1 MFKDKSEE
9 SFNNMGD
16 INTIIGKGT
25 SFEGNINVQ
34 NSVRVDGTFKGN
46 IKSSESIVIGKDGE
60 VNGKLEVKNAIV
72 GGKVTGKLF
81 ASGKVTLEN
90 TSKFEGELR
99 TTRLVIDEGAMLN
112 GNCQMPGE
120 TKTAMSDK
128 KTIFSK
134 KDEEKGLQTD
144 KK

>member
-34 NSVRVDGTFKGN
+34 NSVRVDGIFNGN
-46 IKSSESIVIGKDGE
+46 IKSTESIVIGKDGE
-60 VNGKLEVKNAIV
+60 VNGEIEVKNAIV
-72 GGKVTGKLF
+72 GGKVVGKLF

-90 TSKFEGELR
+90 TSKIEGELK
-99 TTRLVIDEGAMLN
+99 TTRLIIDEGALFN
-112 GNCQMPGE
+112 GNCQMPGGS
-120 TKTAMSDK
+120 KTAASER
-128 KTIFSK
+128 KTTFSK
-134 KDEEKGLQTD
+134 KDEEKGLQSD

>member
-25 SFEGNINVQ
+25 SFVGNISVQ
-34 NSVRVDGTFKGN
+34 NSVRVDGVFKGN

-60 VNGKLEVKNAIV
+60 VNGEIEVKNAIV
-72 GGKVTGKLF
+72 GGKVVGKLF

-90 TSKFEGELR
+90 TSGFEGELK
-99 TTRLVIDEGAMLN
+99 TTRLIIDEGAAFN
-112 GNCQMPGE
+112 GNCQMPGGS
-120 TKTAMSDK
+120 KAALSDK
-128 KTIFSK
+128 KSAFLK
-134 KDEEKGLQTD
+134 KGEEKGLQSD

>member
-25 SFEGNINVQ
+25 SFEGNISVQ
-34 NSVRVDGTFKGN
+34 NSVRVDGVFNGN
-46 IKSSESIVIGKDGE
+46 IKSTESIVIGKDGE
-60 VNGKLEVKNAIV
+60 VNGEIEVKNAIV
-72 GGKVTGKLF
+72 GGKVIGKLF

-90 TSKFEGELR
+90 TSRIEGELK
-99 TTRLVIDEGAMLN
+99 TTRLIIDEGATFN
-112 GNCQMPGE
+112 GNCQMPGGPKAVASE
-120 TKTAMSDK
+120 KKTA
-128 KTIFSK
+128 FLK
-134 KDEEKGLQTD
+134 KDEEKSLQSD